1 MELSHF
7 VKMHGLTRA
16 SKLLSKPIS
25 TIQSW
30 VKSGKDY
37 RIGMNGDNFGVFVW
51 K

>member
-1 MELSHF
+1 MKLSHF

-30 VKSGKDY
+30 VKSEKEY
-37 RIGMNGDNFGVFVW
+37 EIKLKGDDFRVIEW